1 MVLLG
6 MVLLCAVLLC
16 AVLLCA
22 VLLCAVLLCAVLRGS
37 GRMRRVSWLG
47 VVRHGESVGNVAAQ
61 RAEVSGADRVEVDTP
76 DADTPLSPTGR
87 EQAAA
92 LGRWLAADPPDVVI
106 ASTYLRARQTA
117 ELAIAQ
123 LAGPPPLRIDERLR
137 DRELGILDRLT
148 RHGIARLLP
157 EEDARRR
164 FNGVFY
170 YRPPGG
176 ESWADGALRLRSFLH
191 DLPGRYGEGKVL
203 LVAHEAIV
211 MILRYLVEDL
221 TVDELLELS
230 RGRLR
235 NAGLTS
241 WRDTGDGLRLEAYD
255 RPTGS
260 APSTRQDDV

>member
-1 MVLLG
+1 
-6 MVLLCAVLLC
+6 
-16 AVLLCA
+16 
-22 VLLCAVLLCAVLRGS
+22 
-37 GRMRRVSWLG
+37 MRQVSWLG

-61 RAEVSGADRVEVDTP
+61 RAEAAGADRVELDTP

-87 EQAAA
+87 EQATA

-117 ELAIAQ
+117 ELALTQ
-123 LAGPPPLRIDERLR
+123 LADRPPLRIDERLR
-137 DRELGILDRLT
+137 DRELGILDRITHRGL
-148 RHGIARLLP
+148 ARLFP

-176 ESWADGALRLRSFLH
+176 ESWADGALRLRSFLR
-191 DLPGRYGEGKVL
+191 DLPDWYPGGKVL

-211 MILRYLVEDL
+211 MILRYLVEQL
-221 TVDELLELS
+221 TVDDLLDLS

-235 NAGLTS
+235 NAGLTD
-241 WRDTGDGLRLEAYD
+241 WRDTGDGLRLVAYD

-260 APSTRQDDV
+260 APTTRQDNL